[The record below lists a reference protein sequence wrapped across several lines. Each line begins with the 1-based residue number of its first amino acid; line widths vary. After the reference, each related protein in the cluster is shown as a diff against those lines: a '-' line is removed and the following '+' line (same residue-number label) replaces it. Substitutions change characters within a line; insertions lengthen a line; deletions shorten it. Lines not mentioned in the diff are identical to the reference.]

1 MPSTLYNSVKQ
12 SVVEYAEIKKRNERS
27 EERLLFR
34 WKLVTILLA
43 IIFII
48 LVGVFSQYLKSINN
62 LPKVESDNTYVVP
75 LLGSIDSQAVVT
87 LVHAKNMVKG
97 ITLASSQAEEHF

>member
-1 MPSTLYNSVKQ
+1 M
-12 SVVEYAEIKKRNERS
+12 
-27 EERLLFR
+27 LFR

-62 LPKVESDNTYVVP
+62 LPNV
-75 LLGSIDSQAVVT
+75 
-87 LVHAKNMVKG
+87 
-97 ITLASSQAEEHF
+97 

>member
-1 MPSTLYNSVKQ
+1 M
-12 SVVEYAEIKKRNERS
+12 
-27 EERLLFR
+27 LFR

-75 LLGSIDSQAVVT
+75 LLGSISSQAVVT
-87 LVHAKNMVKG
+87 LLHAKNMVKG
-97 ITLASSQAEEHF
+97 ITLASNHAGQQF

>member
-1 MPSTLYNSVKQ
+1 M
-12 SVVEYAEIKKRNERS
+12 
-27 EERLLFR
+27 LFR

-62 LPKVESDNTYVVP
+62 LPNVESDSTYLVP
-75 LLGSIDSQAVVT
+75 LLGSISTEAVVS
-87 LVHAKNMVKG
+87 LVHAKNMVNG
-97 ITLASSQAEEHF
+97 ITLTSKHDG

>member
-1 MPSTLYNSVKQ
+1 M
-12 SVVEYAEIKKRNERS
+12 
-27 EERLLFR
+27 LFR

-75 LLGSIDSQAVVT
+75 LLGSI
-87 LVHAKNMVKG
+87 
-97 ITLASSQAEEHF
+97 SS